1 VIIARCLIRAG
12 GGSLLQVESD
22 ARGQCGFDSAAL
34 ARALRGLR
42 LRASRE
48 QFVLLHRLYASALG
62 LRLLSFSRS
71 LLATLK
77 CSANLLSAEQVIK
90 LLL

>member
-1 VIIARCLIRAG
+1 MRLRFCCARSRA
-12 GGSLLQVESD
+12 
-22 ARGQCGFDSAAL
+22 
-34 ARALRGLR
+34 ALRGLR

-48 QFVLLHRLYASALG
+48 QFVLLHRLCASALG